1 MTEHLYKTVIEHK
14 GKHGMRYGCFL
25 TKVVHHLNI
34 PVGACKIGT
43 AKQSFTLRPLV
54 ECECVEGKAN
64 TLSKLCQLIKAQDQL
79 KHELAAMTIL
89 VRNKEAEISLLKAK
103 LLKAQTEGPGT
114 KVVRSYKSRM
124 MSSRQRLL
132 LFKRR

>member
-1 MTEHLYKTVIEHK
+1 M
-14 GKHGMRYGCFL
+14 
-25 TKVVHHLNI
+25 
-34 PVGACKIGT
+34 
-43 AKQSFTLRPLV
+43 V
-54 ECECVEGKAN
+54 ECECIKGKGN
-64 TLSKLCQLIKAQDQL
+64 PLSKVSHLIMEQDQL